1 MSESVIFPDPTL
13 AIANQPDSVVLALT
27 LHGEARGERQQG
39 QEAVAHV
46 ILNRRARAVA
56 FRDRRGRKHPL
67 FGDGSVSGVCLTPW
81 QFSCWNKGDPNRERL
96 VQAWN
101 TAGASLRLEDWVRVW
116 TVATEALAGQTEDPT
131 KGSTHYCTV
140 ALWGDDENPKAW
152 HSAESLAAGLT
163 HERARIGGHVF
174 GVTA

>member
-1 MSESVIFPDPTL
+1 MLFPDPTL

-27 LHGEARGERQQG
+27 LYGEARGEGQKG

-46 ILNRRARAVA
+46 ILNRVARAKA
-56 FRDRRGRKHPL
+56 FREARGRKHPL
-67 FGDGSVSGVCLTPW
+67 FGDASVSGACLTPW

-96 VQAWN
+96 VQAW
-101 TAGASLRLEDWVRVW
+101 TTGGASLRLEEWVRLW
-116 TVATEALAGQTEDPT
+116 TVASEALDGATVDPT
-131 KGSTHYCTV
+131 KGSTHYCTK
-140 ALWGDDENPKAW
+140 ALWGDDENPRAW
-152 HSAESLAAGLT
+152 HSATSLAAGLT